1 MEPTRVRWQR
11 RSTEKGV
18 KRKAVG
24 KQETENGLDEGW
36 TQVEEQRKE
45 TEHI

>member
-18 KRKAVG
+18 KRKVR
-24 KQETENGLDEGW
+24 ETGDMEGLRQRMDTNGRA
-36 TQVEEQRKE
+36 EERD
-45 TEHI
+45 